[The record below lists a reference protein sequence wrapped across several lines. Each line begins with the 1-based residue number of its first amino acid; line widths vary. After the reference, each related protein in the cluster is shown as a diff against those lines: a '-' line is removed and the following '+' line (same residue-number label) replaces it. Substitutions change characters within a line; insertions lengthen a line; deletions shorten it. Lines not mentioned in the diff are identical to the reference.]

1 MQFSNCVMSWNEES
15 SPHEPYTTTNQN
27 KPSISLGQENIV
39 TRHPPY
45 PNQIYLAAENSSHC
59 NISMDGN
66 NKDKTRSNFY
76 IPRGMEDD
84 LRTTL
89 RKHFSHLRLKLQ
101 LQPIMIDNKN

>member
-1 MQFSNCVMSWNEES
+1 MSGL
-15 SPHEPYTTTNQN
+15 T
-27 KPSISLGQENIV
+27 
-39 TRHPPY
+39 
-45 PNQIYLAAENSSHC
+45 
-59 NISMDGN
+59 MDGN
-66 NKDKTRSNFY
+66 KKDKTRSNFY